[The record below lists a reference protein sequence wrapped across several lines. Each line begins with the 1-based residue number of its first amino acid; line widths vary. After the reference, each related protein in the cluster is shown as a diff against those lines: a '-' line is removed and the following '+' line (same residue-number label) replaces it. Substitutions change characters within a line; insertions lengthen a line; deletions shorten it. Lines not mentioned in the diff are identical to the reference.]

1 MFGLFKIEYFLLYL
15 LNSLSYIIPKKKGY
29 WVFLPARFQS
39 QFSGNLKYFFL
50 YIHQVNKKI
59 HPLWVTSNEDVF
71 LQLEQCSLPV
81 KKYKV
86 LPFWQILFA
95 EYIFIENKHIYLSG
109 GNFRF
114 IQLWHGTGFKNIVN
128 LRSEWKSNSFKKK
141 DQLQR
146 HLSQYILVLATSYS
160 EKIRRE
166 EAFASRNVVIT
177 GSPRNDIFFDERL
190 NRSEYKEKMG
200 LDQFSKVILYAPT
213 FREDGVFT
221 PFSSSF
227 WERLNEWASSSN
239 SIFIVKKHLN
249 ENNLSIPNTLS
260 HIRDLTSQ
268 VSDVQELL
276 VVTDLLVSDYSSIV
290 TDFVLTRRPVIFYF
304 FDYEEYQKN
313 SRTFYYDL
321 HATFPGPFAYNESD
335 LLEMIMDLSWFQ
347 AQSYQEKYTSFI
359 NTFHMYND
367 GNSSSRLLQ
376 KILEIGNN
384 DEE

>member
-1 MFGLFKIEYFLLYL
+1 MFRIFNKGYFLLYL
-15 LNSLSYIIPKKKGY
+15 LLSLSTIIPKKKGY
-29 WVFLPARFQS
+29 WVFLPGRYQS
-39 QFSGNLKYFFL
+39 QFTGNLKYFFL
-50 YIHQVNKKI
+50 YIHQSNQKI
-59 HPLWVTSNEDVF
+59 HPLWVTNNEDVF
-71 LQLEQCSLPV
+71 LQLEQRSVPV

-95 EYIFIENKHIYLSG
+95 EYIFIDNIHVYLSG
-109 GNFRF
+109 GKFRF
-114 IQLWHGTGFKNIVN
+114 IQLWHGTGFKNIVD
-128 LRSEWKSNSFKKK
+128 LRSKWKNSSSKKK

-146 HLSQYILVLATSYS
+146 HLSQYILVLATSHS

-166 EAFASRNVVIT
+166 EAFTSRKVVIT
-177 GSPRNDIFFDERL
+177 GAPRNDIFYDNRL
-190 NRSEYKEKMG
+190 NRIEYKEKMG
-200 LDQFSKVILYAPT
+200 LHQFSKVILYAPT
-213 FREDGVFT
+213 FREDAVFT

-239 SIFIVKKHLN
+239 SVFAIKKHPRESALN
-249 ENNLSIPNTLS
+249 IPNTLS

-268 VSDVQELL
+268 VTDVQELL
-276 VVTDLLVSDYSSIV
+276 VVTDILVSDYSSIV

-304 FDYEEYQKN
+304 VDYEEYQKN

-335 LLEMIMDLSWFQ
+335 LLELITDLSWFQ
-347 AQSYQEKYTSFI
+347 AQSYQEKYSSFI

-376 KILEIGNN
+376 KILEMGNN